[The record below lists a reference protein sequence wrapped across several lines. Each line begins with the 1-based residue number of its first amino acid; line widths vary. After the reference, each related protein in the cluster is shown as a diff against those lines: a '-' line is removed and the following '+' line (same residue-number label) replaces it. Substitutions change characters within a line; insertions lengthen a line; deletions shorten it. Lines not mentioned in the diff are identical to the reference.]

1 MTAASQNSIGASS
14 GNEVGN
20 KLTRRDWILLPL
32 IGLGTIVFLAVSTEL
47 VARRIY
53 YRAPSTNGNCITFKD
68 PSAGIGAIP
77 NSVCRLKSDGQW
89 MEYRF
94 NGSGFRAGM
103 ERDPKAPG
111 TYRIVMT
118 GTSTAMGMG
127 VPSERSLAA
136 LLPAELTQLTGRKV
150 ELYNEG
156 LTPNHP
162 EVIARWFNEVL
173 DAKPD
178 LILWI
183 VTPYDVQIGG
193 APPELQADPT
203 AGPVA
208 KALYAVKHR
217 PPGQSMPDAIRDVW
231 TSYSRTA
238 VLLRHIL
245 NSSQGLF
252 LNSYLMG
259 DDVSGYLK
267 AEPSALWQRRLKKF
281 DESAASIGAQA
292 RAAGVPLVVVQLPS
306 RAQVLMVSTGIWSKE
321 YDPYALS
328 HEVQAIVT
336 SHDGAYMDVL
346 PAYRNQ
352 FDLEKVYQKADEH
365 PNSEGHALIARD
377 LAGQLSSG
385 SLPTLNVIP
394 NTQSQVAQVKVR

>member
-1 MTAASQNSIGASS
+1 
-14 GNEVGN
+14 
-20 KLTRRDWILLPL
+20 
-32 IGLGTIVFLAVSTEL
+32 
-47 VARRIY
+47 
-53 YRAPSTNGNCITFKD
+53 
-68 PSAGIGAIP
+68 
-77 NSVCRLKSDGQW
+77 
-89 MEYRF
+89 
-94 NGSGFRAGM
+94 
-103 ERDPKAPG
+103 
-111 TYRIVMT
+111 
-118 GTSTAMGMG
+118 
-127 VPSERSLAA
+127 
-136 LLPAELTQLTGRKV
+136 V

-193 APPELQADPT
+193 APDPQANPR

-217 PPGQSMPDAIRDVW
+217 PPGESMPDAIRDVW
-231 TSYSRTA
+231 TNYSRTA

-245 NSSQGLF
+245 NTSPGLF
-252 LNSYLMG
+252 LKSYLLG

-267 AEPSALWQRRLKKF
+267 AEPSALWQRRLKMF
-281 DESAASIGAQA
+281 DDSATSISAQA

-306 RAQVLMVSTGIWSKE
+306 RAQVMMVSTGIWSKE
-321 YDPYALS
+321 YDPYALGRAL
-328 HEVQAIVT
+328 QAIVT
-336 SHDGAYMDVL
+336 SHGGAYIDVL

-352 FDLEKVYQKADEH
+352 FDVEKVYQSADEH
-365 PNSEGHALIARD
+365 PNTEGHALIARD

-385 SLPTLNVIP
+385 LIP
-394 NTQSQVAQVKVR
+394 ALDVNSRTQSQVSQAKVR